1 MPGRS
6 EDAGAGH
13 EGCGN
18 GGLPR
23 QTHLHVT
30 GYRWFDLRDD
40 YSPKPA
46 FGVYRELVAKYS
58 GAAGSADPVRLC
70 AGGEGSLCRP

>member
-1 MPGRS
+1 VTVRCS
-6 EDAGAGH
+6 LAST
-13 EGCGN
+13 
-18 GGLPR
+18 PR

-58 GAAGSADPVRLC
+58 GARRVS
-70 AGGEGSLCRP
+70 